1 MESSRGVSEPSTRL
15 QKRLGLPFAIA
26 TSVGSVIGSGIMRAP
41 GTIANEVPDMWIA
54 LALWFAGGLYVLLSA
69 NITAELTAAL
79 PRAGGHYVPVH
90 EAFGNGLGLVAG
102 WTTFVAYLA
111 GAAAVALACADFLS
125 MIVPW
130 ISTNGQVSAA
140 LILLGLVA
148 INMSGVEEGR
158 WIQIVGTVLKVG
170 LLCAVIAIAFFAQPP
185 SQNGAVIATTAA
197 VGAVGI
203 TALIGAFQ
211 LMLGSYEGW
220 YNCIYTAEE
229 DKDPGRNIPR
239 ALFQTAIII
248 TIVYLAVNASLFT
261 ALDLAELRASDLP
274 MALVIERVF
283 GPGGAVFVILLA
295 TLMALVTLNSL
306 IMPLPRILFA
316 LARDGLFFK
325 SAMKVNRGG
334 TPYVGLAIAAAIIFP
349 LIFSGG
355 YVFVFK
361 LMAALAIFLSVLY
374 TAAFFVLRWKQP
386 NLHRPFRAI
395 GYPLLPAFLLL
406 VVVGLLIAVLVAD
419 PVGAFWVI
427 GLVAVCLPIGAV
439 LGRQRRR
446 SVRGSV

>member
-1 MESSRGVSEPSTRL
+1 MSDPKYKL

-54 LALWFAGGLYVLLSA
+54 LALWLAGGLYVLLSA
-69 NITAELTAAL
+69 NLTAELTAAL

-90 EAFGNGLGLVAG
+90 EAFGDGLGLVAG
-102 WTTFVAYLA
+102 WTTFVAYVA
-111 GAAAVALACADFLS
+111 GAAAVALACSDFLG

-130 ISTNGQVSAA
+130 IGAHGQVSAA
-140 LILLGLVA
+140 LILLVLVA
-148 INMSGVEEGR
+148 ANMSGVEEGR

-170 LLCAVIAIAFFAQPP
+170 LLCAVIAIAFIAAPP
-185 SQNGAVIATTAA
+185 SENVAITTNTGT
-197 VGAVGI
+197 VGAIGI
-203 TALIGAFQ
+203 VALIGAFQ

-239 ALFQTAIII
+239 ALFQTALII
-248 TIVYLAVNASLFT
+248 TVVYLAVNARLFT
-261 ALDLAELRASDLP
+261 ALELSELRTSDLP

-283 GPGGAVFVILLA
+283 GSGGAIFVILLA

-306 IMPLPRILFA
+306 IIPLPRILFA
-316 LARDGLFFK
+316 LARDRLFFK
-325 SAMKVNRGG
+325 SAMKINRGG

-361 LMAALAIFLSVLY
+361 LMAALAIFNSVLY
-374 TAAFFVLRWKQP
+374 FSAFFALRWKQP
-386 NLHRPFRAI
+386 DLDRPFRAI
-395 GYPLLPAFLLL
+395 GYPLLPGLLML
-406 VVVGLLIAVLVAD
+406 MVIGLLIAVLVAD
-419 PVGAFWVI
+419 PTGAVWVF
-427 GLVAVCLPIGAV
+427 GLVAICVPMGAI
-439 LGRQRRR
+439 LGRQRRQEAQA
-446 SVRGSV
+446 